1 MEDWQR
7 RVIDEHKDLC
17 ERITKIA
24 GFISSS
30 PDFQALDVVDRELLR
45 QQRDVM
51 RDYEIVLEHRIA
63 RFRNGQDRG

>member
-1 MEDWQR
+1 MEDWQQ
-7 RVIDEHKDLC
+7 RVVAEHTDLC
-17 ERITKIA
+17 GRLTKLSA
-24 GFISSS
+24 FISGN
-30 PDFQALDVVDRELLR
+30 PAFQALDIVDRELLR